1 MTLTTSTETPSQT
14 PSRFSK
20 VKEMADKTARMEKL
34 NAAVKELAEKFGYQE
49 ALVEFKPF
57 DDFKVRWVRSYKWIE
72 LDISDYL
79 EDAPEEVVLSVV
91 RTILQKIANQE
102 SDYEPM
108 AVEYLRTLHST
119 PHRQTFLDRAGI
131 SEDAITISTIGRR
144 KVQDDVL
151 VLQADVSR
159 IYRSVIFKVLVI
171 PRDADREEVLKAL
184 DAVEAGFMPEPA
196 PLKDGESPYRG
207 PGFYVRDEKGG
218 KWMYLGDELD
228 TDLVATLRRRPIW
241 HCLETMVYDSIMTDM
256 DEMGI
261 GFIDYILDYSSR
273 RDVEDTYALDELR
286 YAMDYKEF
294 LTCDGESVLFHARTE
309 KAALEVIRNLEEEDE

>member
-1 MTLTTSTETPSQT
+1 MTLTTSIETPSQT
-14 PSRFSK
+14 PSRISK
-20 VKEMADKTARMEKL
+20 VKDMADKTARMEKL
-34 NAAVKELAEKFGYQE
+34 NAAVKELAKEFGYQE
-49 ALVEFKPF
+49 ALLEFKPF
-57 DDFKVRWVRSYKWIE
+57 DDFKVKWMRSYKWIE

-102 SDYEPM
+102 SDYEPV
-108 AVEYLRTLHST
+108 AVKYLRTLHST

-131 SEDAITISTIGRR
+131 SNPIAISAFGLR

-159 IYRSVIFKVLVI
+159 IYRSLIFKVLVI
-171 PRDADREEVLKAL
+171 PRDADMKEVLEAL

-218 KWMYLGDELD
+218 RWMYLGDELD
-228 TDLVATLRRRPIW
+228 TDLVATLRHRPIW
-241 HCLETMVYDSIMTDM
+241 HCLESMVHDTIMTDM

-261 GFIDYILDYSSR
+261 DFIDYVLDYNSR
-273 RDVEDTYALDELR
+273 REMEDTYALDELR
-286 YAMDYKEF
+286 YAVEYREF
-294 LTCDGESVLFHARTE
+294 LTCDGESVLFHAISE
-309 KAALEVIRNLEEEDE
+309 KAALEVIRNLEENE

>member
-1 MTLTTSTETPSQT
+1 MTLATSIETPSQT
-14 PSRFSK
+14 PSRISK
-20 VKEMADKTARMEKL
+20 VKDMADKTARMEKL
-34 NAAVKELAEKFGYQE
+34 NAAVKELAKEFGYQE

-57 DDFKVRWVRSYKWIE
+57 DDFKVQWVRSYKWIE

-79 EDAPEEVVLSVV
+79 EDAPEEVVLSIA

-102 SDYEPM
+102 SEYEPM
-108 AVEYLRTLHST
+108 AVEYLRTLHLS
-119 PHRQTFLDRAGI
+119 PHRQTFLRRAGI
-131 SEDAITISTIGRR
+131 SEDAMTISTFGRR
-144 KVQDDVL
+144 KVQDDTL

-159 IYRSVIFKVLVI
+159 IYRSCIFKVLVI
-171 PRDADREEVLKAL
+171 PRDADTKEVLKAL

-196 PLKDGESPYRG
+196 PLERESPYRG

-241 HCLETMVYDSIMTDM
+241 HCLETMVHDSIMTDM

-261 GFIDYILDYSSR
+261 DFIDNVLDYSSR
-273 RDVEDTYALDELR
+273 REMEDVYAMDELR
-286 YAMDYKEF
+286 YAVEYREF

-309 KAALEVIRNLEEEDE
+309 KAALRVIQDLEENE